1 MPMTDP
7 SAPAVPTEPACEI
20 AGSRHFA
27 AWMAEQRVSLAFT
40 TYEAGKLF
48 LVGQHPDG
56 RLAAFERTF
65 NRCMGL
71 WADGQTL
78 WLSSLFQLWRFE
90 NFLAP
95 GQRYRDADRLYVPKV
110 GYTTGDLDTHD
121 VAVEDSG
128 RVVFIATRFNCLAT
142 LSERLSFT
150 PLWRPPFVSKLAA
163 EDRCHL
169 NGLALVEGRARYV
182 TAVSASD
189 VQDGWRQRRGD
200 GGCVVEVTTNRTV
213 AAGLSMPHSP
223 RFYQGKL
230 WVLNSGTG
238 DFGHIDL
245 ARGAF
250 EPVAFCPG
258 YLRGLA
264 FVGNYAVVGLSKA
277 RHDRTFSGL
286 ALDEALRARGA
297 DAQCALHVIN
307 LRTGD
312 AEHFLRVEGL
322 VGEIYDVVALPGT
335 VRPVA
340 LGFKTNEI
348 LQTVAIDHA
357 GGKTV
362 RSRRL
367 GAASDQDQDRR
378 RADGSL

>member
-1 MPMTDP
+1 MCQ
-7 SAPAVPTEPACEI
+7 VG
-20 AGSRHFA
+20 GSRHFA
-27 AWMAEQRVSLAFT
+27 AWMAEQRVSVAFT
-40 TYEAGKLF
+40 TYQAGKFF

-56 RLAAFERTF
+56 RLAAVERTF

-71 WADGQTL
+71 WAGGQTL
-78 WLSSLFQLWRFE
+78 WLSSLYQLWRFE

-95 GQRYRDADRLYVPKV
+95 GQWHQGADRVYVPKV
-110 GYTTGDLDTHD
+110 GYTTGDLDVHD
-121 VAVEDSG
+121 VAVEESG
-128 RVVFIATRFNCLAT
+128 RVVFVATRFNCLAT
-142 LSERLSFT
+142 LSERLSFA

-169 NGLALVEGRARYV
+169 NGLALVDGRARYV

-189 VQDGWRQRRGD
+189 VLDGWRQRRGD
-200 GGCVVEVTTNRTV
+200 GGCVVEVTTNQTV
-213 AAGLSMPHSP
+213 AGGLSMPHSP
-223 RFYQGKL
+223 RFYRGKL

-238 DFGHIDL
+238 FFGSIDPG
-245 ARGAF
+245 RGAF

-264 FVGNYAVVGLSKA
+264 FVGDYAVVGLSKA
-277 RHDRTFSGL
+277 RHDHTFSGL

-297 DAQCALHVIN
+297 DAQCGLHVIN

-312 AEHFLRVEGL
+312 AEHFLRVEGI
-322 VGEIYDVVALPGT
+322 VTEIYDVVVLPGT

-348 LQTVAIDHA
+348 QQTIAIDNA
-357 GGKTV
+357 E
-362 RSRRL
+362 
-367 GAASDQDQDRR
+367 AAEPPTDRPL
-378 RADGSL
+378 A